1 MLHIQGKISREVYLA
16 FSGGVDSTAAL
27 DFLHRNHR
35 VTLVH
40 VNHGN
45 DIAQFEEL
53 EAQRA
58 AEKYRVDLIIYRGN
72 SDVPSGKSREQHWRD
87 QRYEFFHS
95 LNKPVITCH
104 HLDDCV
110 ETWVW
115 NMTCGK
121 AYTIPYQNGNVIRPF
136 RLNRKQEFVNWCTRR
151 SLTWFEDPTNNS
163 ADFALRNRIRHEVI
177 PALLKVNPGLHT
189 TVRNILLKE
198 HIGQLAE

>member
-1 MLHIQGKISREVYLA
+1 MIHIQGTIPREVYLA

-27 DFLHRNHR
+27 NFLHRNHR

-45 DIAQFEEL
+45 DIAQFEER

-58 AEKYRVDLIIYRGN
+58 ANEYGLDLIIYRGN
-72 SDVPSGKSREQHWRD
+72 SDVPRGVSREEHWRN

-110 ETWVW
+110 ETWIW
-115 NMTCGK
+115 NMCNGRAK
-121 AYTIPYQNGNVIRPF
+121 TIPYSNRNVIRPF
-136 RLNRKQEFVNWCTRR
+136 RLNRKSEFMNWAIKR

-163 ADFALRNRIRHEVI
+163 ADFAVRNRIRNEMMSSV
-177 PALLKVNPGLHT
+177 LKVNPGIHT
-189 TVRNILLKE
+189 TIRNMLLKE
-198 HIGQLAE
+198 NIGQLAE